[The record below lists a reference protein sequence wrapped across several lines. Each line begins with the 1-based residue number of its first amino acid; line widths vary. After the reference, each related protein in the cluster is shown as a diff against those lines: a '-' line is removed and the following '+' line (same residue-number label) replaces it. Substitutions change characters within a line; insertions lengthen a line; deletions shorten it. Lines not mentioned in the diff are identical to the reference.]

1 MSTSDAAEPELS
13 VVGGHTATPL
23 CGATRLTRTATVR
36 ELIQKFQESG
46 SFRRE
51 NHRGDTAHTERRLS
65 ANGPDDTRKARI
77 LSSDGLRKD
86 EAARCAHSDVH
97 TQSSAGPSFTSCLL
111 LRLSKPELRLK
122 RNLEPCSVQRHS
134 LTEPLLVR
142 TQDGTSQVNGRAPSP
157 GTCSVTSLSET
168 HLFPAQR
175 EEEVIT
181 VVNHEREITKD
192 SRVLSNG
199 DLGPREHEALH
210 LPPLGS
216 QQRSF
221 PGSLTGTEN
230 NKHIKDDTKLE
241 SDPSVDMLSSTV
253 ATVLA
258 PHWSGRLR
266 RSKRFDGTS
275 YPETQGN
282 LRDVGNANRDR
293 DFQPAQNQH
302 RGASVLTDGS
312 RYPKTVSS
320 LSSRRNTV
328 GWSAKSDPSSLD
340 FESKRELTQ
349 TVSLDAGAI
358 SPSATHPSSGSLLFL
373 DRNEERRNPQTGHQG
388 AISSNPASSSLLLSY
403 RRFNSNG
410 RNSDSTS
417 NMHEVNPSPL
427 SSSSNS
433 QNGKNFATQLSP
445 TLLNNNVQERQKPLL
460 SPTSLSYRT
469 TEPGPVLSPTY
480 SSHRERNISDTLF
493 FSTSPTNREAESNLF
508 TQQPQA
514 MNRVQTSLRSSKQ
527 TLQSKGPPDRQQ
539 NRGGSER
546 PISETF
552 TSLPRHSPYNH
563 SNLLKTHSL
572 PRRTTL
578 TSTSWWKQVSPE
590 ASSPLTFNDTTD
602 IQDKPKTAVVPPF
615 NHNSDMAPLS
625 LTANKRPV
633 SQIPRNRDNHNTTEP
648 VWKGNMNLAL
658 NTQSPES
665 ERLYK
670 QHYGSNLNNK
680 EPQKPHSMSD
690 GLSRSKISRATTQI
704 TLTHT
709 KDPSKLNVNNTAFT
723 ANVKEFPPNS
733 LNPRSSNP
741 PRDSSSKL
749 KSMDCPP
756 RTSTTPASHNM
767 DSQKFTKPSLSLDFT
782 PPLSSHAPT
791 SQTASGLPP
800 SPNAFPFHSHPVS
813 SQTRTYASSSL
824 IPKFTNKANVTP
836 LGFERSYP
844 CIPKPFQPQT
854 VPGIIPTVNSFSKAN
869 CSPVSTGSTTSSSF
883 AAPSLS
889 LLCVPATPACT
900 SPTSLTASSLLT
912 PPATPVITSPNSET
926 SSPKGGSI
934 FSNSPDREP
943 KKPLQGLE
951 GKKVRR
957 VTWGD
962 SVDVQYSEPVS
973 VEKPDPPQVR
983 ANPVSPSKRP
993 QSFPSIFSFLRSGS
1007 PGRGPSPVGPP
1018 NPKNTSIQ
1026 VGKGGKYRSLS
1037 SDSADLAARA
1047 HEKNKQ
1053 RSGDSV
1059 VCDQGR
1065 PDPRTPRQERT
1076 LSEESGMVQ
1085 CRSSASLS
1093 LPPDFSSGY
1102 KLRYSSPPYS
1112 ALMSNRQGQGESKT
1126 TPHRLPL
1133 FSQPSQSNYTP
1144 QLSTNKDSFAAM
1156 TFPTSTPSLSPV
1168 RPALPFQKTPATQRS
1183 PDSGLSDTRDPNNN
1197 DQDRP
1202 NSQIELLDNRVHI
1215 RSHSLPGDKAH
1226 SFSST
1231 YVTETLVYS
1240 IKPKLD
1246 TSSSAPRGSTPKNLK
1261 HNANT
1266 AVSLETKLSQ
1276 QSHTVQRGEAGSQP
1290 CSHSDQSSNGS
1301 RSRESQSRDH
1311 ESSNRGMKESK
1322 SRFYSVEVNNEQ
1334 SPKRSRFALKKSD
1347 SAPNSVLSRT
1357 DSDRVSKS
1365 YTKMDQVFNKL
1376 RRKFSSRQSDDDLTF
1391 PWKWRRASQTPSL
1404 SGCSDVSSVSDNSA
1418 DSTKTLEDRAQGTG
1432 MALSD
1437 KTVETDWTHNRY
1449 TVTPPPAVGDTTA
1462 GYQLSVWS
1470 EKSAKEVARDE
1481 QKGADSM
1488 ADSKVHLSAHNPAKG
1503 QFESYENSETDF
1515 KATNQLFAC
1524 RDPSTS
1530 PIGTYPA
1537 QCRKSTPSPRS
1548 PFSPF
1553 SSLSPH
1559 SPCSSADVT
1568 DDSVFYSPKLQRRR
1582 ESSSPC
1588 EPKEGFSLGS
1598 SRRSRAS
1605 IGPPSAGPVQDKE
1618 HLASS
1623 YADLKYGIEPGRSFS
1638 VSSVLSSRPS
1648 GPGRI
1653 STGSRFMSVGDL
1665 SQSALSC
1672 GSNGRDWDQGS
1683 VTPDWTREFG
1693 HQVTNDG
1700 RRSYL
1705 ADDPGKMRSR
1715 SLPRSLTRCLANWSS
1730 GVPPSQPVAASAS
1743 KPARLRSPNMNTCHF
1758 AWDTEGPPTPP
1769 PTPPLSPASRRMS
1782 KPRSLSSPTFPG
1794 SSGAL
1799 QQVDAQSSRGRLP
1812 SRDYVSSLS
1821 AFDESSDSSSDTT
1834 TDDEY
1839 YLEADEDGDKETEL

>member
-23 CGATRLTRTATVR
+23 CGAARLTRTATVR
-36 ELIQKFQESG
+36 EQIQKLQEFG

-51 NHRGDTAHTERRLS
+51 NHRGDTAPAERRLS
-65 ANGPDDTRKARI
+65 AKGPDDTRKARI

-86 EAARCAHSDVH
+86 EAPRCAHSDVH

-122 RNLEPCSVQRHS
+122 RNLEPLSSQRYS
-134 LTEPLLVR
+134 LTEPLQVW
-142 TQDGTSQVNGRAPSP
+142 TQDSTSQVNGRASSP

-168 HLFPAQR
+168 HLFPPPR
-175 EEEVIT
+175 EEEVVT
-181 VVNHEREITKD
+181 VVNHEQEITKD
-192 SRVLSNG
+192 SPVLSNC
-199 DLGPREHEALH
+199 DLGPRELEALH
-210 LPPLGS
+210 LPPCGS

-221 PGSLTGTEN
+221 TGSLTGTEK
-230 NKHIKDDTKLE
+230 NKHIKDNPKLE
-241 SDPSVDMLSSTV
+241 SDPSADMLSSSV

-282 LRDVGNANRDR
+282 LQDVANANRDR
-293 DFQPAQNQH
+293 AFQPAQNQH
-302 RGASVLTDGS
+302 RGVSVLPGGS
-312 RYPKTVSS
+312 RYPRTVSS
-320 LSSRRNTV
+320 LSTRRNTV

-340 FESKRELTQ
+340 FESKRDLTQ

-358 SPSATHPSSGSLLFL
+358 SPSATTPSSGSLLL
-373 DRNEERRNPQTGHQG
+373 RDRNEERRNPHTGHQG
-388 AISSNPASSSLLLSY
+388 ALSSNPATSGLLLSY
-403 RRFNSNG
+403 RKFDSNG

-417 NMHEVNPSPL
+417 I
-427 SSSSNS
+427 SSSNG
-433 QNGKNFATQLSP
+433 QNGKPCTTQLSQ
-445 TLLNNNVQERQKPLL
+445 TLLNNNGQERQKPLL
-460 SPTSLSYRT
+460 SPSSLSYRT

-480 SSHRERNISDTLF
+480 SNHRERNMSDTLF
-493 FSTSPTNREAESNLF
+493 FSTSITNRDAENNLL

-527 TLQSKGPPDRQQ
+527 TFQSKGPPDRQQ
-539 NRGGSER
+539 NHGGSEK

-552 TSLPRHSPYNH
+552 TSLPRHSPYDH
-563 SNLLKTHSL
+563 SNLLKAHSL

-590 ASSPLTFNDTTD
+590 VSSPDTTN
-602 IQDKPKTAVVPPF
+602 IKNEPKTAVVPPF
-615 NHNSDMAPLS
+615 NRNSDMAPNSLS
-625 LTANKRPV
+625 ANKRPV
-633 SQIPRNRDNHNTTEP
+633 SQIPGNRDHNNTTEP

-670 QHYGSNLNNK
+670 QHYGSNLNNR
-680 EPQKPHSMSD
+680 EPQKPHIMPD
-690 GLSRSKISRATTQI
+690 GLSRSNISRATTQI

-709 KDPSKLNVNNTAFT
+709 RDPSKRSVNNTAFT
-723 ANVKEFPPNS
+723 ARVTEFSPNS
-733 LNPRSSNP
+733 LNPRSPNP

-749 KSMDCPP
+749 KSIDCVP
-756 RTSTTPASHNM
+756 RTSTTPAPHNM
-767 DSQKFTKPSLSLDFT
+767 DSQKFTKSSLSLDFT
-782 PPLSSHAPT
+782 PTLSSQTPT
-791 SQTASGLPP
+791 SQTASSQPP
-800 SPNAFPFHSHPVS
+800 ALNTFPFHSHPVS
-813 SQTRTYASSSL
+813 SETSAHASSSL
-824 IPKFTNKANVTP
+824 TPKFTNKANVTP

-844 CIPKPFQPQT
+844 SISKPFHPKT
-854 VPGIIPTVNSFSKAN
+854 VPSTVNSFSKAR
-869 CSPVSTGSTTSSSF
+869 CSPVSTSSTTSSST

-889 LLCVPATPACT
+889 LLCVPATPAST
-900 SPTSLTASSLLT
+900 SPTSFTASSLLT

-934 FSNSPDREP
+934 FSNSPDRELR
-943 KKPLQGLE
+943 KPQGLE
-951 GKKVRR
+951 GKKGRR

-962 SVDVQYSEPVS
+962 SVDVHYAEPVS
-973 VEKPDPPQVR
+973 VEKPDPPEVR
-983 ANPVSPSKRP
+983 TNPVSPSKRP

-1007 PGRGPSPVGPP
+1007 PGIGPSPIGPP
-1018 NPKNTSIQ
+1018 DPKNASIQ

-1037 SDSADLAARA
+1037 SDSADLAARER
-1047 HEKNKQ
+1047 EKNKQ
-1053 RSGDSV
+1053 RAGDSV
-1059 VCDQGR
+1059 IFDQGR
-1065 PDPRTPRQERT
+1065 ADPRTPRQERT
-1076 LSEESGMVQ
+1076 LSVESGMVQ
-1085 CRSSASLS
+1085 YRSSAPLS
-1093 LPPDFSSGY
+1093 LPPDFSSRY

-1112 ALMSNRQGQGESKT
+1112 ALMSNRQTQGESNT

-1144 QLSTNKDSFAAM
+1144 QLSTNKDSSAA
-1156 TFPTSTPSLSPV
+1156 TTLSTTTPSLSPV
-1168 RPALPFQKTPATQRS
+1168 RPAFSLSLPFQKTPATQRS
-1183 PDSGLSDTRDPNNN
+1183 PERGLSDTNDPNNN

-1202 NSQIELLDNRVHI
+1202 VSHIELLDNRVLI
-1215 RSHSLPGDKAH
+1215 RTQSLPGDKEH

-1240 IKPKLD
+1240 IKPKVD
-1246 TSSSAPRGSTPKNLK
+1246 EASAAQRGTTPRTLQ

-1266 AVSLETKLSQ
+1266 PVSLETKLSQ
-1276 QSHTVQRGEAGSQP
+1276 QPHAVRRGEAGSQS
-1290 CSHSDQSSNGS
+1290 CSPSDQSSNGS
-1301 RSRESQSRDH
+1301 GSRESQSRDY
-1311 ESSNRGMKESK
+1311 ESSNRSMKESK
-1322 SRFYSVEVNNEQ
+1322 SRFYSVEVSNEQ

-1365 YTKMDQVFNKL
+1365 YNKMDQVFNKL
-1376 RRKFSSRQSDDDLTF
+1376 RQKFSSRRSDDDLTF

-1418 DSTKTLEDRAQGTG
+1418 DSTKTLEDRVQDTG

-1437 KTVETDWTHNRY
+1437 NTVETDWTRNRY
-1449 TVTPPPAVGDTTA
+1449 PLTPPPAVGDTTA

-1470 EKSAKEVARDE
+1470 EKPAKEVVQDE
-1481 QKGADSM
+1481 QKGADNM
-1488 ADSKVHLSAHNPAKG
+1488 ADSKVHLSVHNPAKG
-1503 QFESYENSETDF
+1503 QFESYENSDTDF
-1515 KATNQLFAC
+1515 KATNQFFAC
-1524 RDPSTS
+1524 RDPNAS
-1530 PIGTYPA
+1530 PIGNCPA

-1553 SSLSPH
+1553 SSLAPVSPFP
-1559 SPCSSADVT
+1559 SPDAT

-1588 EPKEGFSLGS
+1588 EPREGFSLRS
-1598 SRRSRAS
+1598 SRSRAS
-1605 IGPPSAGPVQDKE
+1605 IGPPSASPGQDKE

-1693 HQVTNDG
+1693 YQATNDR

-1705 ADDPGKMRSR
+1705 AADPSTMRSR

-1730 GVPPSQPVAASAS
+1730 GVPPSQPVAATAS

-1758 AWDTEGPPTPP
+1758 AWDTQGPPTPP
-1769 PTPPLSPASRRMS
+1769 PTPPLSPVSRRMS
-1782 KPRSLSSPTFPG
+1782 KPPSLSSPTFPG
-1794 SSGAL
+1794 SSGAP
-1799 QQVDAQSSRGRLP
+1799 QQVDAQSSRRRLP

-1839 YLEADEDGDKETEL
+1839 YLEADEDGEKETEL